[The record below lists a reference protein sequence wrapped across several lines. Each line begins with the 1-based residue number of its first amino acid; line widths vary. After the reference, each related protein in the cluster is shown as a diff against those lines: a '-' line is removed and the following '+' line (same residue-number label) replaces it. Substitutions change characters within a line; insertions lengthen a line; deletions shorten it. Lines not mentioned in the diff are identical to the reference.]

1 MTIETT
7 ALPTHIALVA
17 RRLNIC
23 SPDDLAARFLETSYL
38 AEAALKKG
46 ALIIAAAGNE
56 SSRPGDIQPVG
67 HPANCPGIMAVG
79 AIDRNYRLGWFS
91 NGGLNLNGGK
101 VDIVA
106 PGVDIYS
113 SYPTGSPPYKRL
125 NGTSMATPIVAGIAA
140 LFAEAT
146 GLRGNALWAELTR
159 RALPLNESTSD
170 VGAGLVQA
178 P

>member
-1 MTIETT
+1 MS
-7 ALPTHIALVA
+7 LGA
-17 RRLNIC
+17 RVNIGQNF
-23 SPDDLAARFLETSYL
+23 SPIFQQV